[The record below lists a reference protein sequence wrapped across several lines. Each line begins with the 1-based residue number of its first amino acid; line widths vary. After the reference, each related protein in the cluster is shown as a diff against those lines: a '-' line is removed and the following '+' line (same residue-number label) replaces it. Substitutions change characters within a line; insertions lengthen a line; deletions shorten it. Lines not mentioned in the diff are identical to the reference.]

1 VFDISPIQIIIVLAI
16 ALLIFGPK
24 RLPGM
29 GRELGRGIRDFKS
42 GITGDDADLR
52 HAEATTTVTEAP
64 QPTAEQLIAEA
75 ATPETVSEELD
86 AAREK
91 TPAGV

>member
-1 VFDISPIQIIIVLAI
+1 MFDISPVQIIIVLAI

-29 GRELGRGIRDFKS
+29 GRDLGRGIRDFKA
-42 GITGDDADLR
+42 GITGEDDRPVAAAV
-52 HAEATTTVTEAP
+52 HTAEP

-75 ATPETVSEELD
+75 ATPESVQQELD
-86 AAREK
+86 ETRAT
-91 TPAGV
+91 TPAGTR

>member
-1 VFDISPIQIIIVLAI
+1 MFDISPIQIIIVLAI

-29 GRELGRGIRDFKS
+29 GRDLGRGIRDFKS
-42 GITGDDADLR
+42 GITGEDDRPVATQT
-52 HAEATTTVTEAP
+52 HVPAEDE
-64 QPTAEQLIAEA
+64 PTAQELIAEA
-75 ATPETVSEELD
+75 ATPESVSEELD

>member
-1 VFDISPIQIIIVLAI
+1 MFDISPIQIIIVLAI

-29 GRELGRGIRDFKS
+29 GRDLGRGIRDFKA
-42 GITGDDADLR
+42 GITGEDDRPVATAV
-52 HAEATTTVTEAP
+52 HSPAEE

-75 ATPETVSEELD
+75 ATPEPVQQELEERRE
-86 AAREK
+86 ATPTGAR
-91 TPAGV
+91 